1 MKGITAAM
9 RRIIRRPRRT
19 AAAAEPQVSSDRT
32 RRHRELARYE
42 GQSGPNLT
50 VQTTIDLARTQTWTG
65 GG

>member
-9 RRIIRRPRRT
+9 RRIIRRTRRT
-19 AAAAEPQVSSDRT
+19 ADAEPQVTSDRT
-32 RRHRELARYE
+32 RRRRELARYE

>member
-19 AAAAEPQVSSDRT
+19 ADAEPQVTSDRT

-42 GQSGPNLT
+42 GQSGPNIT
-50 VQTTIDLARTQTWTG
+50 VQTTNDLARTQTWTG